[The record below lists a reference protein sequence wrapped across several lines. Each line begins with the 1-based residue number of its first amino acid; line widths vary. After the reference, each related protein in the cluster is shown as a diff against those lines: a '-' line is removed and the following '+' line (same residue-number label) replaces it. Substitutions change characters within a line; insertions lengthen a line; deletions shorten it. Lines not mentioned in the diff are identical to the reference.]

1 MSYSLPLST
10 TLQNVVLTN
19 EDSTLRKI
27 ILGLA
32 GVLVL
37 AFASQISVPL
47 KPVPL
52 TFQSATVI
60 MLGMAYGPRY
70 GAYIV
75 LTYLVAGI
83 CCMPVFVDFSAGPHV
98 LVGPTGGYLIG
109 FVPAAFISGYLAKI
123 GFAKNIF
130 LSFIAACLG
139 VTVIFAFGLSQ
150 LSQFVGWQNAVT
162 VGLLPFVASELMK
175 LVAVSIMIPR
185 LWTKS

>member
-1 MSYSLPLST
+1 MSYSLPLSS

-19 EDSTLRKI
+19 EDSMLRKI
-27 ILGLA
+27 VLGLA

-37 AFASQISVPL
+37 VIASQISVPL

-60 MLGMAYGPRY
+60 LLGMAYGPRY
-70 GAYIV
+70 GTYIV

-83 CCMPVFVDFSAGPHV
+83 CCMPVFAELSAGPHV
-98 LVGPTGGYLIG
+98 IVGPTGGYLIG
-109 FVPAAFISGYLAKI
+109 FVPAAFISGYLAKT
-123 GFAKNIF
+123 GFANNIF
-130 LSFIAACLG
+130 LSLIAACLG
-139 VTVIFAFGLSQ
+139 VAVIFTCGLLQ

-175 LVAVSIMIPR
+175 LVAVAIMIPR
-185 LWTKS
+185 LWKKT